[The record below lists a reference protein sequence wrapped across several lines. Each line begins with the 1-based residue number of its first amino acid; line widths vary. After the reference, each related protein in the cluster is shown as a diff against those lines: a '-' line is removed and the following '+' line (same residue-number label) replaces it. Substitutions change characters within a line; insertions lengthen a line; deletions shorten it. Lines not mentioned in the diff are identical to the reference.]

1 MSTANYN
8 RFSSQLD
15 AIVDWA
21 GRGIA
26 WLTIAMVLVMFT
38 VVLLRFVFGLG
49 WVWMQEIVNYLHAY
63 IFMIGAAYTL
73 RHDSHVRVDIFY
85 RDLSDKGKARIDL
98 LGTVFLLFPVCGF
111 IFFASWNEVISSWQN
126 LEPSQRTDGLS
137 FAYVLKTSMLLM
149 PGLLILQGI
158 AIVIKSW
165 LRMSVPTGPGQSKPE
180 HPEKQDG

>member
-1 MSTANYN
+1 MSLA
-8 RFSSQLD
+8 RSSARLKPIATQLD
-15 AIVDWA
+15 ALIDWT

-38 VVLLRFVFGLG
+38 VVVLRFVLGLG

-73 RHDSHVRVDIFY
+73 RHDSHVRVDVFY
-85 RDLSDKGKARIDL
+85 RNLSSQGKARIDL

-111 IFFASWNEVISSWQN
+111 IFVASWNEVITSWQS
-126 LEPSQRTDGLS
+126 LEPSQRTDGLN
-137 FAYVLKTSMLLM
+137 FAYVLKSSMLLM

-158 AIVIKSW
+158 AIVLKNW
-165 LRMSVPTGPGQSKPE
+165 LQLSSPE
-180 HPEKQDG
+180 SAESNSG

>member
-1 MSTANYN
+1 MIKTRIQPIAN
-8 RFSSQLD
+8 QLD
-15 AIVDWA
+15 ALIDWT

-26 WLTIAMVLVMFT
+26 WLSIAMVLIMFL
-38 VVLLRFVFGLG
+38 VVLLRFVLGLG

-85 RDLSDKGKARIDL
+85 RNLSSRGKARIDL
-98 LGTVFLLFPVCGF
+98 LGTLFLLFPVCGF
-111 IFFASWNEVISSWQN
+111 IFYASWTEVITSWQN

-158 AIVIKSW
+158 AIVLKNW
-165 LRMSVPTGPGQSKPE
+165 LQLSTSASSESSSG
-180 HPEKQDG
+180 